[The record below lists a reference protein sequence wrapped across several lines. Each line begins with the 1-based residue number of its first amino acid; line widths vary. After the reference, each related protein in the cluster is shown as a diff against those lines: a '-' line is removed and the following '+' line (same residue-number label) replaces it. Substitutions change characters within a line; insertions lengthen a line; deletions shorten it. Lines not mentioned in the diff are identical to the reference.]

1 MARSHTSLR
10 FLPVLLGLGYL
21 CAANNSQAQ
30 GFTAPEVLIG
40 STQGFLEFKVEEYL
54 QNSGLD
60 GRYQIQ
66 VNRVDPRLR
75 LAECDRDLTLSQES
89 PAQPIG
95 RVTVR
100 IGCEGSAP
108 WTIFMPAQVK
118 LFRQVVVAVQP
129 LKRAHVLEDA
139 DIALVERDVGLLT
152 QGYLTDPARVVG
164 QKLRRPV
171 DNDQVVILARTAT
184 INVKMPGEALS
195 DGAPGQQ
202 IRVRNLRSQRIIKAR
217 VIEPGTVEVNM

>member
-1 MARSHTSLR
+1 M
-10 FLPVLLGLGYL
+10 
-21 CAANNSQAQ
+21 
-30 GFTAPEVLIG
+30 
-40 STQGFLEFKVEEYL
+40 
-54 QNSGLD
+54 
-60 GRYQIQ
+60 
-66 VNRVDPRLR
+66 R

-171 DNDQVVILARTAT
+171 VNDQVLAPVFLEQAEAVRKGDQVVILARTAT

-202 IRVRNLRSQRIIKAR
+202 IRVRNLRSQRVIKAR

>member
-1 MARSHTSLR
+1 
-10 FLPVLLGLGYL
+10 
-21 CAANNSQAQ
+21 
-30 GFTAPEVLIG
+30 
-40 STQGFLEFKVEEYL
+40 
-54 QNSGLD
+54 
-60 GRYQIQ
+60 
-66 VNRVDPRLR
+66 
-75 LAECDRDLTLSQES
+75 
-89 PAQPIG
+89 
-95 RVTVR
+95 
-100 IGCEGSAP
+100 
-108 WTIFMPAQVK
+108 
-118 LFRQVVVAVQP
+118 
-129 LKRAHVLEDA
+129 DA

-171 DNDQVVILARTAT
+171 VNDQVLAPVFLEQAEAVRKGDQVVILARTAT

>member
-1 MARSHTSLR
+1 M
-10 FLPVLLGLGYL
+10 
-21 CAANNSQAQ
+21 
-30 GFTAPEVLIG
+30 
-40 STQGFLEFKVEEYL
+40 
-54 QNSGLD
+54 
-60 GRYQIQ
+60 
-66 VNRVDPRLR
+66 
-75 LAECDRDLTLSQES
+75 
-89 PAQPIG
+89 
-95 RVTVR
+95 
-100 IGCEGSAP
+100 
-108 WTIFMPAQVK
+108 
-118 LFRQVVVAVQP
+118 VAVQP

-171 DNDQVVILARTAT
+171 VNDQVLAPVFLEQAEAVRKGDQVVILARTAT

>member
-1 MARSHTSLR
+1 M
-10 FLPVLLGLGYL
+10 LGLGYL

-100 IGCEGSAP
+100 ISCEGSAP

-171 DNDQVVILARTAT
+171 VNDQVVILARTAT

>member
-1 MARSHTSLR
+1 
-10 FLPVLLGLGYL
+10 
-21 CAANNSQAQ
+21 
-30 GFTAPEVLIG
+30 
-40 STQGFLEFKVEEYL
+40 L

-129 LKRAHVLEDA
+129 
-139 DIALVERDVGLLT
+139 
-152 QGYLTDPARVVG
+152 
-164 QKLRRPV
+164 
-171 DNDQVVILARTAT
+171 
-184 INVKMPGEALS
+184 
-195 DGAPGQQ
+195 
-202 IRVRNLRSQRIIKAR
+202 
-217 VIEPGTVEVNM
+217 